1 MKGVFDMSKIKNT
14 VKLEQ
19 VLELPKS
26 EIEKWNALIESDDV
40 DYEANGFNELSTVW
54 WKTVK
59 FSDGFEIDL
68 KVCTNNREDRDLWS
82 EAVLFDENGSEYSC
96 TNCCY
101 GIDGDFELS
110 WFDNTTGT
118 MHEYKLTVKGV

>member
-1 MKGVFDMSKIKNT
+1 MSK
-14 VKLEQ
+14 VKEITHLNKT
-19 VLELPKS
+19 LELPKS
-26 EIEKWNALIESDDV
+26 EIEKWNNYISKDFV
-40 DYEANGFNELSTVW
+40 DYDAEGFAELSTVW
-54 WKTVK
+54 SKTVK

-68 KVCTNNREDRDLWS
+68 KVCTNNREDGDLWS
-82 EAVLFDENGSEYSC
+82 EAVLFDKNGSEYSC
-96 TNCCY
+96 TDCCY